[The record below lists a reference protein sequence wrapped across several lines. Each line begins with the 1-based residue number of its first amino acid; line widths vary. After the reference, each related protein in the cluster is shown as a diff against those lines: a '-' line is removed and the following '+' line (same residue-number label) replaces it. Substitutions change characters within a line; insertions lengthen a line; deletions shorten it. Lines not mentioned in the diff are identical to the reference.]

1 MLANECL
8 GYLGPLNLNT
18 MTLYVEEITDSNEG
32 LIRLL
37 LEYVTNS
44 DAQVSESAIYGLK
57 RVLCSNI
64 DKKNIPKTLK
74 SYLSPFEKS
83 IGQSEG
89 KSSTSVVLSVEDVS
103 EAVRKVDWSIFSD
116 HDTWIKNMV
125 AILLEAYPRVKDGY
139 ISKVCFFLYYL
150 LCIYGIF
157 TLDV

>member
-1 MLANECL
+1 
-8 GYLGPLNLNT
+8 

-89 KSSTSVVLSVEDVS
+89 KSSFSVVLSVEDVS

-125 AILLEAYPRVKDGY
+125 ATLLEAYPQVKDGY
-139 ISKVCFFLYYL
+139 ISKVCFVYHL
-150 LCIYGIF
+150 LCRLCMY
-157 TLDV
+157 LEVHNEDVLYLNCK